1 METKEL
7 SIDFL
12 DLSIDEMEFI
22 KNVKE
27 LLESI
32 INKDFDI
39 HNIHVGIG
47 FFSVNIYAYPYSFDF
62 ELKSDYTMIIYK
74 EIEDKNL
81 KIKIENIE
89 VYNNIID
96 KINEKIEKNVYLSVK
111 VVKQEKKYQ

>member
-7 SIDFL
+7 TNDFF
-12 DLSIDEMEFI
+12 DLSIEEMEFI

-27 LLESI
+27 LQDKI

-47 FFSVNIYAYPYSFDF
+47 FFSVNIYSYPYSYDI
-62 ELKSDYTMIIYK
+62 EMKSDSTMIINK
-74 EIEDKNL
+74 EREEENL
-81 KIKIENIE
+81 TIKIENIE

-96 KINEKIEKNVYLSVK
+96 KINEKIEKSIYLSVK
-111 VVKQEKKYQ
+111 VVKQEKK

>member
-7 SIDFL
+7 TNDFL
-12 DLSIDEMEFI
+12 DLNIEEIEFI
-22 KNVKE
+22 KNVKK

-47 FFSVNIYAYPYSFDF
+47 FFSVNIYAYPHSFDF
-62 ELKSDYTMIIYK
+62 ELKSDCKMIITQK
-74 EIEDKNL
+74 IEDKEL

-96 KINEKIEKNVYLSVK
+96 KINEKIEKNVYLSVEI
-111 VVKQEKKYQ
+111 VKQEKNYQ

>member
-7 SIDFL
+7 SNEFL
-12 DLSIDEMEFI
+12 NLSIEEIEFI
-22 KNVKE
+22 RKVRE
-27 LLESI
+27 LLEKI

-47 FFSVNIYAYPYSFDF
+47 FFSVNIYAYPCSFDI
-62 ELKSDYTMIIYK
+62 ELNSDYTMIFTK
-74 EIEDKNL
+74 DEEK
-81 KIKIENIE
+81 KIKIKIDNIE

-111 VVKQEKKYQ
+111 VVKQEKK